1 MKTLFALALSFIFSL
16 SASCSNDV
24 YETYCS
30 EMNKKMG
37 VELSFSDGQVEVSD
51 SIPVY
56 IFTFGESYNGIAGL
70 PMFEG
75 KAIVTLSEQNKAV
88 IMDLSRVQSQSSK
101 SNDNRKRYYIP
112 GVTSWMLNN
121 CDAPWAMWYINNAG
135 GVITEDDKKLSEE
148 EQAVLKRLVS
158 DLRTKHERQT
168 KDKKLAERVNC
179 NSITIVAIPNIDNIE
194 VNKFDPNLPN
204 TAIKEKLMK
213 NGTRCYAVEFYKQ
226 SVQNPLQMLF
236 FIDESTTID
245 DCVAEMAE
253 YIRFR

>member
-112 GVTSWMLNN
+112 GVASWMLNN

-135 GVITEDDKKLSEE
+135 GVITNWQKGLI
-148 EQAVLKRLVS
+148 A
-158 DLRTKHERQT
+158 
-168 KDKKLAERVNC
+168 
-179 NSITIVAIPNIDNIE
+179 
-194 VNKFDPNLPN
+194 
-204 TAIKEKLMK
+204 TA
-213 NGTRCYAVEFYKQ
+213 
-226 SVQNPLQMLF
+226 
-236 FIDESTTID
+236 
-245 DCVAEMAE
+245 
-253 YIRFR
+253 